1 MDEAASKAGR
11 CSSCGAVV
19 RQLPRRNISE
29 PTEPDAN
36 PERVRPS
43 KAPTAAGPEKTIAD
57 FKAVERPSSQE
68 ANWFLADESDGSD
81 SASDESSRSNEMTIE
96 LPPVGTGSSSSE
108 TIASLELSSMSIAEL
123 PDEPESSPKTVAFN
137 AEQTIQF
144 LGGSSAIDDSS
155 LTSHWE
161 GSLEGSPSDPNVTIK
176 QKETVSGTFVSSSSL
191 IVKSRTVRPTGAT
204 SMVTMSPADAPD
216 YELLNVIGEG
226 GMGVVYAAR
235 QSSIARTVA
244 LKMLKGE
251 DSKNAAQR
259 EKFIS
264 EAVVTGELDH
274 PNIVPIYDLGAN
286 NDGALFYSMKRVKGT
301 PWNKVIKERSVDE
314 NLTILLRAADA
325 VAFAHVNGVIH
336 RDLKPENIML
346 GDFGEVG

>member
-29 PTEPDAN
+29 PTEPDESA
-36 PERVRPS
+36 ERVRPS
-43 KAPTAAGPEKTIAD
+43 KAPTAAGPEQTIAD

-68 ANWFLADESDGSD
+68 ANWFLADESDESD
-81 SASDESSRSNEMTIE
+81 SATDESLRSNEMTIE
-96 LPPVGTGSSSSE
+96 LPAAGTGSSSSE
-108 TIASLELSSMSIAEL
+108 TIASLELSSMSIVEL
-123 PDEPESSPKTVAFN
+123 PDDEAEASPKTVAFN
-137 AEQTIQF
+137 AEQTVQF

-161 GSLEGSPSDPNVTIK
+161 GSIEGSPSDPNVTIK
-176 QKETVSGTFVSSSSL
+176 QKETISGSFVTSSSL
-191 IVKSRTVRPTGAT
+191 IVKSRNVRPTGAT

-244 LKMLKGE
+244 LQLLKGE
-251 DSKNAAQR
+251 DS
-259 EKFIS
+259 
-264 EAVVTGELDH
+264 
-274 PNIVPIYDLGAN
+274 
-286 NDGALFYSMKRVKGT
+286 
-301 PWNKVIKERSVDE
+301 
-314 NLTILLRAADA
+314 
-325 VAFAHVNGVIH
+325 
-336 RDLKPENIML
+336 
-346 GDFGEVG
+346 